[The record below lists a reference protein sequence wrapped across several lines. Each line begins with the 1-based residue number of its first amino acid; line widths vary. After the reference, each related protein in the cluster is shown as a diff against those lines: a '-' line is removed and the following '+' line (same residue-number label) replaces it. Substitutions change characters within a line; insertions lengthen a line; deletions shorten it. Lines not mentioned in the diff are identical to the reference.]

1 MTVLV
6 AKAVV
11 DVVIVPL
18 VQPVLWAE
26 WVAVLGVVA
35 FDLNTLS
42 LLESGDSADLLLAHC
57 APALFEGYYCFGL
70 MTCTAEQL
78 SVKLLHEE
86 EVVAEARQV
95 AVDVLAFH
103 GQ

>member
-18 VQPVLWAE
+18 VQAVLWAE

-42 LLESGDSADLLLAHC
+42 LL
-57 APALFEGYYCFGL
+57 P
-70 MTCTAEQL
+70 
-78 SVKLLHEE
+78 SVQNIL
-86 EVVAEARQV
+86 VCW
-95 AVDVLAFH
+95 DVI
-103 GQ
+103 GM

>member
-26 WVAVLGVVA
+26 RVAGPGVVA
-35 FDLNTLS
+35 FDLV
-42 LLESGDSADLLLAHC
+42 DLLLAHC
-57 APALFEGYYCFGL
+57 APALFE
-70 MTCTAEQL
+70 
-78 SVKLLHEE
+78 S
-86 EVVAEARQV
+86 
-95 AVDVLAFH
+95 
-103 GQ
+103 